1 MREGHKREKGKMKT
15 EFKITYDRSY
25 LLYVACFVCL
35 LATGATAGM
44 NEFES
49 CQCKNGL
56 ATKGDP
62 KEEVLRECGKPAL
75 TKYYVRKDCDEM
87 WLYNFGPSEFMQGIC
102 FDNSNRVKKVLSLTP
117 GY

>member
-1 MREGHKREKGKMKT
+1 VGLQETGIFALKVFT
-15 EFKITYDRSY
+15 VSCLF
-25 LLYVACFVCL
+25 LCVLVANAV
-35 LATGATAGM
+35 AGM

-62 KEEVLRECGKPAL
+62 KEEIKQECGQPVL
-75 TKYYVRKDCDEM
+75 VKYNVRKDCDEM
-87 WLYNFGPSEFMQGIC
+87 WLYNFGPNEFMQGIC
-102 FDNSNRVKKVLSLTP
+102 FDRSGRVKKVLSLTS